1 MQLSPQVLL
10 AFGLI
15 LTAAAMNGAYAIP
28 LRFMTRWKWENAWAV
43 WTVLAMMVLPIATAI
58 VTIPRLGETY
68 AGTSP
73 GTFALMGV
81 FGALWGAGVLMIGMS
96 FPLVGVAVGN
106 AVALGSAA
114 ALGSLLPLF
123 GRQADKL
130 GTRAGN
136 QILLGVAV
144 LLAGVAVCGLAGRER
159 ERRQGVGIGSSQRKA
174 FPGFLLALVGGS
186 LTALL
191 NIALAYGSAIL
202 DAVRTAS
209 PGSTMAAN
217 AVWVPVLF
225 AGALPGLVYCLWLLR
240 RNHSLAAYGGVATTF
255 YWPLIVLMAALW
267 FGSVLLY
274 GVGALRIGSL
284 GPVVGWP
291 VFMSGAVIASF
302 AWGALAGEWKQSGPK
317 AVALM
322 MGGIALLVAAMALFA
337 KAAA

>member
-1 MQLSPQVLL
+1 MQLSSQLL
-10 AFGLI
+10 MAFALI

-28 LRFMTRWKWENAWAV
+28 LRFMTRWKWENTWAV
-43 WTVLAMMVLPIATAI
+43 WTVLAMLVLPVVTALA
-58 VTIPRLGETY
+58 TIPHLGETY

-73 GTFALMGV
+73 GTFALMGI
-81 FGALWGAGVLMIGMS
+81 FGAFWGAGVLMIGMS

-136 QILLGVAV
+136 QVLLGVAV

-159 ERRQGVGIGSSQRKA
+159 ERRQGMGIGSQGKA
-174 FPGFLLALVGGS
+174 VSGFLLALIGGS

-191 NIALAYGSAIL
+191 NIALAYGGTIL
-202 DAVRTAS
+202 DSVRKAN

-240 RNHSLAAYGGVATTF
+240 RNHSLSAYGGESTVE
-255 YWPLIVLMAALW
+255 YWPLTVLMAALW

-274 GVGALRIGSL
+274 GVGVLRIGSL

-291 VFMSGAVIASF
+291 VFMAGAVISSF
-302 AWGALAGEWKQSGPK
+302 AWGAIAGEWKKSGLK

-322 MGGIALLVAAMALFA
+322 IAGVVLLVAAMALFA
-337 KAAA
+337 KAAT